1 MSRIPFHS
9 TRLAATLRAGISA
22 DSLARNVFARSR
34 IQTICTSRTCR
45 LAAQS
50 AGAEKKPPRRRTAK
64 TQQALDSTIID
75 SISKNLINDLYTNTA
90 SSVKSKVTLN
100 DVLALKPA
108 NREVSPDEFNKIKDA
123 VASSFNVGQLK
134 GVLRSQ
140 SIPANGK
147 KSVLVNQI
155 MLLMDLEVI
164 APKSNAPP
172 VVEDPY
178 SAADINI
185 ESEEFPSS
193 RRELFFILGS
203 DGASRRQLE
212 KEKGVRI
219 SINIEDET
227 YTIRGSKESIQDAKA
242 WIQERVAVTEE
253 AWDVSSYGNR
263 SLVMNEPSELEE
275 IARRSETFVSASNEN
290 TLVISGRSDKDME
303 EAKRL
308 FDLKLQK
315 PLEGE
320 QSLLLNQDD
329 ELSPLGLFPVFDSI
343 TMSAD
348 ENRKSFHRICQ
359 SRALAENPKQHI
371 YTFLPIHPTPSS
383 IEDLE
388 SVTQHLKSFVD
399 DARSSNQS
407 VTLEAHYGQ
416 LVFRDSDSLLARIPP
431 SGSFDS
437 MELQEWLKG
446 AERPYFFDSL
456 PFYKTVSKLP
466 LVGPKS
472 KSIEVEYT
480 PSSGYLAESSRGQD
494 GISTS
499 ESLLRPI
506 RIIFELNNE
515 GILCIKSAKTVNRQ
529 VSTDIMM
536 LGQPTDIQ
544 LRSEMSTA
552 VGVDSPSLSELLS
565 RSELLFAD
573 KLQCPS
579 FFSFRETAVASTPAA
594 AQLGLGS
601 MFTHTLS
608 KVLFR
613 TTGVFDYQG
622 LPLVASEVGDQYGQ
636 VRKQELKLLSTP
648 LKSTTEDTQ
657 LDGSLEAAESDDS
670 VLKEE
675 SSFVKAAVQLTHNI

>member
-1 MSRIPFHS
+1 MSRIPLHN
-9 TRLAATLRAGISA
+9 TRLAAALRAGISA
-22 DSLARNVFARSR
+22 DSLTRNTER
-34 IQTICTSRTCR
+34 
-45 LAAQS
+45 
-50 AGAEKKPPRRRTAK
+50 
-64 TQQALDSTIID
+64 ALDSTIID
-75 SISKNLINDLYTNTA
+75 SISKNLINDLYTSTS
-90 SSVKSKVTLN
+90 SSVKSKVTLD
-100 DVLALKPA
+100 DVLALRPA

-134 GVLRSQ
+134 GVLRAQ

-155 MLLMDLEVI
+155 MLLMDLEVVT
-164 APKSNAPP
+164 PVSNAPP

-178 SAADINI
+178 SAADAYS

-253 AWDVSSYGNR
+253 AWDVSTYSNR
-263 SLVMNEPSELEE
+263 SLVMTEPSELEE
-275 IARRSETFVSASNEN
+275 IARRSETFVSASNEH

-315 PLEGE
+315 PLESE
-320 QSLLLNQDD
+320 MSLLLNQDD

-359 SRALAENPKQHI
+359 TKALAETPKQRI
-371 YTFLPIHPTPSS
+371 YTFLPVHPTPSS
-383 IEDLE
+383 IEDFG
-388 SVTQHLKSFVD
+388 SVAQHLQSFID
-399 DARSSNQS
+399 GARSSNQVAS
-407 VTLEAHYGQ
+407 LEAHYGQ
-416 LVFRDSDSLLARIPP
+416 LLFRDTDFLLARIPR

-437 MELQEWLKG
+437 MELQEWLKD

-480 PSSGYLAESSRGQD
+480 PSAGYLDESVRQQD
-494 GISTS
+494 GVITS
-499 ESLLRPI
+499 GSSLSPI

-515 GILCIKSAKTVNRQ
+515 GLLCIKSAKTVNKQ
-529 VSTDIMM
+529 VSTNIMM

-544 LRSEMSTA
+544 VRSEMSTA
-552 VGVDSPSLSELLS
+552 LGVDSPSLSELLS

-579 FFSFRETAVASTPAA
+579 FFSFKESTVDSTPAA

-601 MFTHTLS
+601 TFTHTLS

-613 TTGVFDYQG
+613 TTGVFDYRG

-636 VRKQELKLLSTP
+636 VCKQELKLLTTP
-648 LKSTTEDTQ
+648 LKSIEQDIQT
-657 LDGSLEAAESDDS
+657 DGSVDPAQSEDS
-670 VLKEE
+670 ASEDQTR
-675 SSFVKAAVQLTHNI
+675 FIRAAVHLAHSI

>member
-1 MSRIPFHS
+1 MSRIPLHN
-9 TRLAATLRAGISA
+9 TRLAATLRSGVSA
-22 DSLARNVFARSR
+22 DSLTRSFFARSR
-34 IQTICTSRTCR
+34 IRTICTSRTC
-45 LAAQS
+45 LAQS
-50 AGAEKKPPRRRTAK
+50 AAAGKKPLRRRTAK
-64 TQQALDSTIID
+64 TEQALDSTIID
-75 SISKNLINDLYTNTA
+75 SISKNLINDLYTSTS
-90 SSVKSKVTLN
+90 SSVKSKVTLE
-100 DVLALKPA
+100 DVLALRPA

-147 KSVLVNQI
+147 KSVLVNQV
-155 MLLMDLEVI
+155 MLLMDLEIV
-164 APKSNAPP
+164 APKSDAPP

-178 SAADINI
+178 SAVDAYS

-253 AWDVSSYGNR
+253 AWDVSSYSNR
-263 SLVMNEPSELEE
+263 SLVMTEPSELEE
-275 IARRSETFVSASNEN
+275 IARRSGTFVSASNDH

-315 PLEGE
+315 PLESE
-320 QSLLLNQDD
+320 ISLLLNQDD

-348 ENRKSFHRICQ
+348 ENRKSLHRICQ
-359 SRALAENPKQHI
+359 TRALAEIPKQRI
-371 YTFLPIHPTPSS
+371 YTFLPVHPTPSS
-383 IEDLE
+383 IEDFE
-388 SVTQHLKSFVD
+388 SVTQHLTSFVD
-399 DARSSNQS
+399 GAQSSNQV
-407 VTLEAHYGQ
+407 VTLEAHFGQ
-416 LVFRDSDSLLARIPP
+416 LLFRDTDSLLARVPHAE
-431 SGSFDS
+431 SFDS
-437 MELQEWLKG
+437 VELQEWLKG
-446 AERPYFFDSL
+446 AERPYFFNSL

-480 PSSGYLAESSRGQD
+480 PSAGYLDESVRQQD
-494 GISTS
+494 GVITS
-499 ESLLRPI
+499 GSPLSPI

-515 GILCIKSAKTVNRQ
+515 GLLCIKSAKTVNKQ
-529 VSTDIMM
+529 VSTNIMM

-544 LRSEMSTA
+544 LRSEMST
-552 VGVDSPSLSELLS
+552 VIGVDSLFLSELLS

-579 FFSFRETAVASTPAA
+579 FFSFKETAAVDSTPAA

-601 MFTHTLS
+601 KFTHTLS
-608 KVLFR
+608 KVMFR
-613 TTGVFDYQG
+613 TTGVFDYRG

-636 VRKQELKLLSTP
+636 VRKQELKLLTTP
-648 LKSTTEDTQ
+648 LKSIDQDTQ
-657 LDGSLEAAESDDS
+657 TDGSLDVAQPENS
-670 VLKEE
+670 VLEE
-675 SSFVKAAVQLTHNI
+675 GTRFIKAAVHLTHSI

>member
-1 MSRIPFHS
+1 MSRIPLHN
-9 TRLAATLRAGISA
+9 TRLAATLRAGLSA
-22 DSLARNVFARSR
+22 DHLTRSLFARSR

-45 LAAQS
+45 FAAQS
-50 AGAEKKPPRRRTAK
+50 TAAAKKPVRRTAK
-64 TQQALDSTIID
+64 TQQALDSTAID
-75 SISKNLINDLYTNTA
+75 SISKNLINDLYTNTS
-90 SSVKSKVTLN
+90 SSVKSKVTLD
-100 DVLALKPA
+100 DVLALRPA
-108 NREVSPDEFNKIKDA
+108 NREVSPGEFNKIKDA

-134 GVLRSQ
+134 GVLRAQ

-155 MLLMDLEVI
+155 MLLMDLEVVT
-164 APKSNAPP
+164 PKSDTPP

-178 SAADINI
+178 SAADAY
-185 ESEEFPSS
+185 SEFEELPSS

-253 AWDVSSYGNR
+253 AWDVSSYSNR
-263 SLVMNEPSELEE
+263 SLIMKEPSELEE
-275 IARRSETFVSASNEN
+275 IARRSGTFVSASNEN

-315 PLEGE
+315 PTESE
-320 QSLLLNQDD
+320 MSLLLNQDD
-329 ELSPLGLFPVFDSI
+329 DLSPLGLFPVFDSI

-359 SRALAENPKQHI
+359 TKALAEIPKQRI
-371 YTFLPIHPTPSS
+371 YTFHPVHPTPSS
-383 IEDLE
+383 IEDFE
-388 SVTQHLKSFVD
+388 SVTQHLTSFVD
-399 DARSSNQS
+399 GARSLNQI

-416 LVFRDSDSLLARIPP
+416 LLFRDTDSLLAHVPH
-431 SGSFDS
+431 SGSFDA

-480 PSSGYLAESSRGQD
+480 PSSGYLDESIRQQD
-494 GISTS
+494 GVISS
-499 ESLLRPI
+499 GPPLRPI

-515 GILCIKSAKTVNRQ
+515 GLLCIRSAKTVNKQ

-552 VGVDSPSLSELLS
+552 MDVESPSLSELLS

-579 FFSFRETAVASTPAA
+579 FFSFKEAAVDSMPAA

-601 MFTHTLS
+601 TFTHTLN

-613 TTGVFDYQG
+613 TTGVFDYRG

-636 VRKQELKLLSTP
+636 VRKQELKLLTTP
-648 LKSTTEDTQ
+648 LKSTTLDTQ
-657 LDGSLEAAESDDS
+657 IDASLDAAGAEDS
-670 VLKEE
+670 VLKEGTR
-675 SSFVKAAVQLTHNI
+675 FIKAAVHLTNSI

>member
-1 MSRIPFHS
+1 MSRIPLHH
-9 TRLAATLRAGISA
+9 TRLAASLRAGISA
-22 DSLARNVFARSR
+22 DNLTRSLFARSR

-45 LAAQS
+45 YAAQS
-50 AGAEKKPPRRRTAK
+50 APAGKKPLRRRTAK
-64 TQQALDSTIID
+64 TEQALDSTVID
-75 SISKNLINDLYTNTA
+75 SISKNLINDLYTSTS
-90 SSVKSKVTLN
+90 SSVKSKVTLD
-100 DVLALKPA
+100 DVLALRPA

-123 VASSFNVGQLK
+123 VASSFNVSQLK
-134 GVLRSQ
+134 GVLRAQ

-155 MLLMDLEVI
+155 MLLMDLEVV
-164 APKSNAPP
+164 APQSDAPP

-178 SAADINI
+178 SAADAYS
-185 ESEEFPSS
+185 ESQEFPSS

-253 AWDVSSYGNR
+253 AWDVSSYSNR
-263 SLVMNEPSELEE
+263 SLVMTEPSVLEE
-275 IARRSETFVSASNEN
+275 IARRSETFVSAGNEH

-315 PLEGE
+315 PLESE
-320 QSLLLNQDD
+320 VSLLLNQDD

-359 SRALAENPKQHI
+359 TRALAEIPKQRI
-371 YTFLPIHPTPSS
+371 YTFLPVHPTPPSM
-383 IEDLE
+383 EDFE
-388 SVTQHLKSFVD
+388 SVTQHLSNFVEG
-399 DARSSNQS
+399 ARSSNQS
-407 VTLEAHYGQ
+407 VTVEAHYGQ
-416 LVFRDSDSLLARIPP
+416 FLFRDTDPLVARVSH

-437 MELQEWLKG
+437 MELQEWLQG

-472 KSIEVEYT
+472 KSIEVEYS
-480 PSSGYLAESSRGQD
+480 PSAAYVDESMKQD
-494 GISTS
+494 GVIAS
-499 ESLLRPI
+499 ESPLNPI

-515 GILCIKSAKTVNRQ
+515 GLLCIKSAKTVNKQ
-529 VSTDIMM
+529 VLTDIMM
-536 LGQPTDIQ
+536 LGQPIDIQ
-544 LRSEMSTA
+544 LRGELSTA
-552 VGVDSPSLSELLS
+552 LEVDSPSLAELLS

-579 FFSFRETAVASTPAA
+579 FFSFRETAVDSTPAA

-601 MFTHTLS
+601 TFTHTLS

-613 TTGVFDYQG
+613 TTGVFDYRG

-636 VRKQELKLLSTP
+636 VRKQELKLLTRP
-648 LKSTTEDTQ
+648 LKTTEQDTET
-657 LDGSLEAAESDDS
+657 DGLSDATPAEDS
-670 VLKEE
+670 VLKEGTR
-675 SSFVKAAVQLTHNI
+675 FIKAAVHLTHTI